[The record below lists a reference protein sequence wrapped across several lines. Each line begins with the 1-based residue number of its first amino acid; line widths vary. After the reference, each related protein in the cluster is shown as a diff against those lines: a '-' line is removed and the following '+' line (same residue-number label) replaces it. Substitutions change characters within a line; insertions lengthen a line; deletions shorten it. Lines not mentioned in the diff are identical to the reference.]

1 MQVTIARHALDR
13 VAVAFT
19 PAQRRVEVTVA

>member
-13 VAVAFT
+13 VLVAFT
-19 PAQRRVEVTVA
+19 PAGRRVEVAVA